1 LVTNRPRFY
10 SIASSPGSRIVA
22 LQITQADLPGWA
34 PLFRAY
40 FHHVVP
46 RVGGDREAYTYLPQS
61 VDRFLT
67 PPELSGLMEGI
78 GLRGV
83 KYSRLALGTV
93 TIHTAIA

>member
-1 LVTNRPRFY
+1 MRRVSRPGARV
-10 SIASSPGSRIVA
+10 VA
-22 LQITQADLPGWA
+22 LEITQADLPGWA

-46 RVGGDREAYTYLPQS
+46 RVGALVGGDREAYTYLPQS

-67 PPELSGLMEGI
+67 PPGLCALMEGV

-83 KYSRLALGTV
+83 KYRRLGLGTV
-93 TIHTAIA
+93 TIHTGIA